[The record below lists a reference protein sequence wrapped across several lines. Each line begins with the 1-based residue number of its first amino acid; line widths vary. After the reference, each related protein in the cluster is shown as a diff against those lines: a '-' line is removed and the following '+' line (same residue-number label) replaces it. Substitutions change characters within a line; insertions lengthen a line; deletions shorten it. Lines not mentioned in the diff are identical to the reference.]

1 MNESHKVFKSQK
13 VLIIAILLIGL
24 IFPFAYRIVKY
35 YSDYDFTIESY
46 IMDVTVS
53 EEGDLHVVERI
64 TNKYKEQNTVFY
76 KNLVYGKNNT
86 FSKSEDVSMLDK
98 SSLSLRVESN
108 NETVFDSK
116 TDVNTQSH
124 FIAFSGDRDERG
136 MLIGCEDNQDD
147 CEMIFY
153 YNKNGID
160 RETTFIYE
168 YSIIGAVT
176 SYGDVS
182 ELNWKFLGEQ
192 PMKVNNI
199 EVNVHFPDVE
209 FDKDFYKAYGYGNSV
224 GDFEYTSNNTLKIEV
239 PDILKGEFVEMR
251 ILLPNEMFPGIRSQN
266 KVNTLQYDLFIDASE
281 EALAYSKRLVTIQTI
296 SYISVLILLLMFAAA
311 AYYAYSRYGKK
322 HKSDFYG
329 EYYRELPAE
338 YGPALLGNLYRFGKI
353 TDNDLAATLLDL
365 IRRKYL
371 ILDDNNEGVNAKE
384 PNFIIKLNKDRK
396 TDDLEDHEEYLIK
409 WFINEIG
416 NGTQVEL
423 KELKE
428 YVKEE
433 HQANKYRISNTTWNM
448 KVKQEASKQDFF
460 DLETIKVRPK
470 LAMFSTL
477 GFLFAVIFFV
487 VYLLYKIDST
497 IIVLSMTLATTV
509 AYLVY
514 VNTLTRRS
522 IKGNEDYVRWVA
534 FKKFLED
541 FSTFKDYPVPSLVIW
556 EHYLVYAT
564 SFGIADKVMDQLKL
578 KFSESD
584 FTNANLTYGRY
595 FSNNFFIN
603 MYFIN
608 SLSRLR
614 VNAVTTIAAA
624 KSARVAKSGGG
635 RIGGGGFGGGSSFG
649 GGGGSFG
656 GR

>member
-24 IFPFAYRIVKY
+24 IFPFAYRFVKY

-192 PMKVNNI
+192 PMKVKNI

-239 PDILKGEFVEMR
+239 PDILKRFVEMKSSLMR
-251 ILLPNEMFPGIRSQN
+251 CSGIGQIGLTFNVILS
-266 KVNTLQYDLFIDASE
+266 ASE
-281 EALAYSKRLVTIQTI
+281 HCHSKRLCYSNNWLQWLSLHLCCGLTAL
-296 SYISVLILLLMFAAA
+296 LILDTCKMILWVLPE
-311 AYYAYSRYGKK
+311 SRQC
-322 HKSDFYG
+322 
-329 EYYRELPAE
+329 
-338 YGPALLGNLYRFGKI
+338 GPALM
-353 TDNDLAATLLDL
+353 
-365 IRRKYL
+365 
-371 ILDDNNEGVNAKE
+371 IL
-384 PNFIIKLNKDRK
+384 
-396 TDDLEDHEEYLIK
+396 
-409 WFINEIG
+409 
-416 NGTQVEL
+416 
-423 KELKE
+423 
-428 YVKEE
+428 
-433 HQANKYRISNTTWNM
+433 S
-448 KVKQEASKQDFF
+448 
-460 DLETIKVRPK
+460 
-470 LAMFSTL
+470 
-477 GFLFAVIFFV
+477 
-487 VYLLYKIDST
+487 
-497 IIVLSMTLATTV
+497 
-509 AYLVY
+509 
-514 VNTLTRRS
+514 
-522 IKGNEDYVRWVA
+522 
-534 FKKFLED
+534 
-541 FSTFKDYPVPSLVIW
+541 
-556 EHYLVYAT
+556 
-564 SFGIADKVMDQLKL
+564 
-578 KFSESD
+578 
-584 FTNANLTYGRY
+584 
-595 FSNNFFIN
+595 
-603 MYFIN
+603 
-608 SLSRLR
+608 
-614 VNAVTTIAAA
+614 
-624 KSARVAKSGGG
+624 
-635 RIGGGGFGGGSSFG
+635 
-649 GGGGSFG
+649 
-656 GR
+656 